1 MSKNISDY
9 SPQEYKHIYRQLN
22 KAQRNCTDKEQ
33 QELATIKSDAQS
45 EINVLNANLSNVRA
59 QYVIDNRGSSIVYID
74 HVESGGYTISFDEPY
89 EIEPYVTKI
98 RETYGYYQNGKPR
111 THLVKY
117 SFARFVSL
125 SSGHSIDVAAGSTKT
140 EAKQLIKD
148 LKQKIAINATK
159 KPELDHQSTE
169 IEQKI
174 QQAEAKLTSDITNV
188 QEKYQNQRQK
198 YSDAIN
204 RLLKSG
210 NAGQYKY
217 LFRPSRTV
225 LLACLLL
232 PGLLFLLSS
241 ISGYSTFFKTI
252 AESRF
257 NYNISTND
265 EQTFDCNLNY
275 DQDKHYFY
283 CQQQSY
289 TAEVVKTA
297 ETDPSN
303 ANGRLKSSDS
313 TSFTATVPLQVI
325 PSSEWAIE
333 DISFNKTAEKYS
345 KSSDRLSLYNSF
357 LGLTVAQKEIKVNWK
372 FSQDDKDL
380 MRKVWSEWKTEQENK
395 AREQLAAE
403 KKAAE
408 EAAKKAAEEARKKA
422 AEEAA
427 KKAEEA
433 RKKAAEEAA
442 KRAEEARKKAAEE
455 EARRQ
460 QTYTAPKS
468 SGSSSSGNSKPS
480 SGSSSSSG
488 TGITGYCKDGTP
500 AYGNPSARGRANSC
514 YGHGGWQR

>member
-1 MSKNISDY
+1 MSKNTSDY
-9 SPQEYKHIYRQLN
+9 SPQEYKHIYQQLN
-22 KAQRNCTDKEQ
+22 KAQRACADKEQ

-45 EINVLNANLSNVRA
+45 EINVLNSDLSNVCA
-59 QYVIDNRGSSIVYID
+59 QYIIDNRGSSTVYID
-74 HVESGGYTISFDEPY
+74 RVESGGYTISFDEPY

-98 RETYGYYQNGKPR
+98 REIYGYYQNGKPR

-125 SSGHSIDVAAGSTKT
+125 SNGRSIDVAAGSTKT

-148 LKQKIAINATK
+148 LKQKIAINAAK
-159 KPELDHQSTE
+159 KPELDHQSAE

-174 QQAEAKLTSDITNV
+174 QNAEAKLTSDITSV
-188 QEKYQNQRQK
+188 QEKYQSQRQK
-198 YSDAIN
+198 YSDAID

-217 LFRPSRTV
+217 LFRPSRIV
-225 LLACLLL
+225 LLASLLL
-232 PGLLFLLSS
+232 PGLIFLFSS

-257 NYNISTND
+257 NYNISANN

-289 TAEVVKTA
+289 TAEVAKTA
-297 ETDPSN
+297 ETDLSN
-303 ANGRLKSSDS
+303 TNGRLKSSDS
-313 TSFTATVPLQVI
+313 TSFTATIPLQVI
-325 PSSEWAIE
+325 PSNEWAIE

-345 KSSDRLSLYNSF
+345 KSSDRLSLYNTF
-357 LGLTVAQKEIKVNWK
+357 LGLTVAQKEVKVNWK

-395 AREQLAAE
+395 ARKQLAAE
-403 KKAAE
+403 KKAAK
-408 EAAKKAAEEARKKA
+408 EAAEKAAEEARKKA
-422 AEEAA
+422 AEKAA
-427 KKAEEA
+427 KK
-433 RKKAAEEAA
+433 
-442 KRAEEARKKAAEE
+442 AEEARKKAAEE

-468 SGSSSSGNSKPS
+468 SGSSGSASSRSSKPS